1 MIDLQR
7 FKYIRMKNLE
17 KIEKMII
24 EEIDQLKQ
32 MKLSELNKIEN
43 IKLEEIDHLEQIK
56 LSLQERFKKIKEEEK
71 EKISNLSIIKFND
84 IEAYKAF
91 LSKLFNDFEIF
102 SKNEME
108 NLERIEKDEIEQM
121 DKITKEDIEQHNNFL
136 TKNIEEHKKFLIE
149 EKNEHISFKKFEIF
163 LFKKLGGTQPRIIAA
178 GPPKNTNKYQNDIKI
193 HVIFRIYNSELNNVI
208 GPTIMIECSLNDKI
222 EQLIEKYK
230 ERIGHFSQNKKFL
243 YKNCILPPFLTV
255 KDIDLYDGCLIKVI
269 NA

>member
-1 MIDLQR
+1 MINLER

-17 KIEKMII
+17 KIEKMVI

-32 MKLSELNKIEN
+32 MKLSELNKNEN
-43 IKLEEIDHLEQIK
+43 IKLEEIEHLEQIK
-56 LSLQERFKKIKEEEK
+56 LSQRERFNKIKEEEK
-71 EKISNLSIIKFND
+71 EKNSNLSNIKIND
-84 IEAYKAF
+84 IETYKAF

-102 SKNEME
+102 CKNEME
-108 NLERIEKDEIEQM
+108 NLERIEKDEIM
-121 DKITKEDIEQHNNFL
+121 DKITIEEIEQPNNFL

-149 EKNEHISFKKFEIF
+149 EKNEYISFKKYEIF
-163 LFKKLGGTQPRIIAA
+163 LFKKLGRTQPRIIAA
-178 GPPKNTNKYQNDIKI
+178 GPPKNINKYQNDIKI

-255 KDIDLYDGCLIKVI
+255 KDVDLNDGCLIKVI

>member
-1 MIDLQR
+1 MINLER

-17 KIEKMII
+17 KIEKMVI

-32 MKLSELNKIEN
+32 MKLSELNKNEN
-43 IKLEEIDHLEQIK
+43 IKLEEIEHLEQIK
-56 LSLQERFKKIKEEEK
+56 LSQRERFNKIKEEEK
-71 EKISNLSIIKFND
+71 EKNSNLSNIKIND
-84 IEAYKAF
+84 IGTYKAF
-91 LSKLFNDFEIF
+91 LSKLF
-102 SKNEME
+102 K
-108 NLERIEKDEIEQM
+108 
-121 DKITKEDIEQHNNFL
+121 
-136 TKNIEEHKKFLIE
+136 KNIDEHKKFLIT

-163 LFKKLGGTQPRIIAA
+163 LFKQLGGTQPTIIAA
-178 GPPKNTNKYQNDIKI
+178 GPPKNANKYQNDIKI

-222 EQLIEKYK
+222 ELLIEKYK

-255 KDIDLYDGCLIKVI
+255 KDVDLYDGCLIKVI